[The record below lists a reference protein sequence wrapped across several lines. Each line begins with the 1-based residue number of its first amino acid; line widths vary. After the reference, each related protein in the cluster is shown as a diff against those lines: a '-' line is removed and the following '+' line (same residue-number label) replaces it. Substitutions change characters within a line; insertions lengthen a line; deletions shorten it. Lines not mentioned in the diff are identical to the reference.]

1 MEETDCETSS
11 QTNIIKES
19 ETLQIIKQYIFII
32 LAFAYLILV
41 ISSDIRLLIRWK
53 KGTLKEENKK
63 AFNGI
68 NDLISIVPEET
79 RRKIISVMYALFVGI
94 MFLIVLA
101 IWYTGT
107 AFQSPLI
114 DKLNITFILT
124 WLLFTGFN
132 LITEPT
138 LANPEKKMNKF
149 DIGLTVAGNLAQY
162 SLLIASIV
170 IGIQTLM

>member
-1 MEETDCETSS
+1 M
-11 QTNIIKES
+11 QV
-19 ETLQIIKQYIFII
+19 IKQYIFII

-41 ISSDIRLLIRWK
+41 ILSDIRLLIRWR
-53 KGTLKEENKK
+53 KGTLKEENEK
-63 AFNGI
+63 AFNSI
-68 NDLISIVPEET
+68 NDLINIVPEET
-79 RRKIISVMYALFVGI
+79 RHKIISVMYALFVGI

-107 AFQSPLI
+107 AFQNPLI

-124 WLLFTGFN
+124 WLLFTGFD

-149 DIGLTVAGNLAQY
+149 DIGLTVAGNLTQY

>member
-1 MEETDCETSS
+1 MKEAGYETSS
-11 QTNIIKES
+11 QTNIIKGNK
-19 ETLQIIKQYIFII
+19 TLQIIKQYIFII
-32 LAFAYLILV
+32 LAIAYLVLV
-41 ISSDIRLLIRWK
+41 ISSDIRLLMRWK

-63 AFNGI
+63 AFNSI
-68 NDLISIVPEET
+68 NDLMSIVPEET
-79 RRKIISVMYALFVGI
+79 RHKIISVMYALFVGI

-107 AFQSPLI
+107 AFQNPLI

-124 WLLFTGFN
+124 WLLFTGFD

>member
-1 MEETDCETSS
+1 MEEAGYKTSS
-11 QTNIIKES
+11 QTNIIKGN
-19 ETLQIIKQYIFII
+19 ETLQVIQQYIFII

-41 ISSDIRLLIRWK
+41 ISSDIRLLIRWR

-63 AFNGI
+63 AFNSI
-68 NDLISIVPEET
+68 NDLMSIVPEET
-79 RRKIISVMYALFVGI
+79 RHKIISVMYALFVGT

-107 AFQSPLI
+107 AFQNPLI

-138 LANPEKKMNKF
+138 LANPEKRMNKF

-170 IGIQTLM
+170 IGIQTLI

>member
-1 MEETDCETSS
+1 MEEADYKTSS
-11 QTNIIKES
+11 QTNIIKGS
-19 ETLQIIKQYIFII
+19 ETLQVIKQYFFII

-41 ISSDIRLLIRWK
+41 ISSDIRLLMRWR

-63 AFNGI
+63 AFNSI

-79 RRKIISVMYALFVGI
+79 RHKIVSVMYALFVGI

-101 IWYTGT
+101 IWHTGT
-107 AFQSPLI
+107 AFQDPLI

-138 LANPEKKMNKF
+138 LANPEKRMNKF

-170 IGIQTLM
+170 IGIQTLI